1 MRPATRSTCGTLR
14 TRPIGASVRRDAASG
29 ASALALK
36 SQSCA
41 DAAASGADRPS
52 SRIRPPRGL
61 GAPATVQSAPGRPR
75 GATKGGGAPA
85 RRRFFFSFRGRGGA
99 SARAVAPAAGE
110 LGAAELRNALAS
122 RGLDV
127 PPDLDAVVDACDV
140 AHSGSLNLVEFAA
153 ATMDPAV
160 FVSDALCD
168 ARTSLR

>member
-1 MRPATRSTCGTLR
+1 VVFFL
-14 TRPIGASVRRDAASG
+14 
-29 ASALALK
+29 LF
-36 SQSCA
+36 
-41 DAAASGADRPS
+41 
-52 SRIRPPRGL
+52 
-61 GAPATVQSAPGRPR
+61 
-75 GATKGGGAPA
+75 GGG
-85 RRRFFFSFRGRGGA
+85 GGA

-168 ARTSLR
+168 AAFARLDADGDGAISAADLETLLAASPKRAAVANAVLAEIGGADRGCDRARFLRLVRAAAADAAAAATADAAGD